1 MSEVTEIL
9 IEWRDGLKVSAK
21 RKAEIRRLSHV
32 KLLRESDSA
41 LVEMS
46 IVTPNEGTTVRRA
59 IHNLERFH
67 EVQFAEVNQK
77 YYAQ

>member
-1 MSEVTEIL
+1 MTEIL
-9 IEWRDGLKVSAK
+9 IEWRDGMKVSAK
-21 RKAEIRRLSHV
+21 RKAEIRRLAHV
-32 KLLRESDSA
+32 RLLRESNSA

-46 IVTPNEGTTVRRA
+46 IVTPNEGVTVHRA
-59 IHNLERFH
+59 IHNLERYH

>member
-1 MSEVTEIL
+1 MTEIL
-9 IEWRDGLKVSAK
+9 IEWRDGMKVSAK
-21 RKAEIRRLSHV
+21 RKAEIRRQAHV
-32 KLLRESDSA
+32 KLLRESNSV

-46 IVTPNEGTTVRRA
+46 IVTADGITVRRA

>member
-1 MSEVTEIL
+1 MVEIL
-9 IEWRDGLKVSAK
+9 IEWRDGIKVSAK

-32 KLLRESDSA
+32 KLLRESNSA

-46 IVTPNEGTTVRRA
+46 IVTPYDGVSTEHA
-59 IHNLERFH
+59 IRNLERFH

-77 YYAQ
+77 FYAQ